1 MNGDSIIPR
10 DPYTEE
16 LEDRIKELEQELE
29 KANLDKDFMC
39 GSIEAMEKK
48 VKSLEQELERYKE
61 ATFNQADIEIM
72 ENYEK
77 KLRTK
82 DRELERYRAFY
93 HQLKEHTGTWHGTL
107 MLLKEFEGSK

>member
-39 GSIEAMEKK
+39 SSIEAMEKK
-48 VKSLEQELERYKE
+48 LERYKE

-82 DRELERYRAFY
+82 DRELERYREFY

-107 MLLKEFEGSK
+107 MLLKEFEGDK